1 MMVIANILRE
11 KGGTVI
17 SVGPADTAADIAR
30 VLAQHRIGAVL
41 VRDPTDKVLGI
52 VSERD
57 LVRAMAQSAQAGTP
71 EALSGLLAAA
81 LMTQVLH
88 TVSPRSLIVEALA
101 MMTDRRVR
109 HLPVLEADGSLAGM
123 VSIGDLVKAR
133 IAEAEM
139 EATELRHYVST
150 AG

>member
-1 MMVIANILRE
+1 
-11 KGGTVI
+11 
-17 SVGPADTAADIAR
+17 
-30 VLAQHRIGAVL
+30 VL